1 MCIRDRSNRDN
12 LAVENFGAMWNDTV
26 YYPKGS
32 DFKGGSAQDDNTVPD
47 PGLKPTGHQTISFKP
62 LCGLLNQPLY
72 LPLCFSSNGL
82 ALEFELVSSGS
93 DAVIGQNTNPTHAAM
108 DATFFNELNTSTDW
122 TISDFHVVGDV
133 ITLDSACLLYT
144 SPSPRDRTRSRMP
157 SSA

>member
-1 MCIRDRSNRDN
+1 MLSILSSRSNRDN

-32 DFKGGSAQDDNTVPD
+32 DFKGGSSEDANTYPY

-82 ALEFELVSSGS
+82 VLEFEIVFNGA
-93 DAVIGQNTNPTHAAM
+93 DAVIGQI
-108 DATFFNELNTSTDW
+108 L
-122 TISDFHVVGDV
+122 
-133 ITLDSACLLYT
+133 
-144 SPSPRDRTRSRMP
+144 MP
-157 SSA
+157 LIPQLVQLFSMH